1 METEMISS
9 YTDCMCGAHGDER
22 EKMDECLKTQHPHVC
37 LYKSA
42 WYEKCDDVV
51 PAMQVEMADDK

>member
-1 METEMISS
+1 
-9 YTDCMCGAHGDER
+9 MCSAHGDER
-22 EKMDECLKTQHPHVC
+22 EKMDKCLKTQHPYVC

-42 WYEKCDDVV
+42 WYEKCDVV